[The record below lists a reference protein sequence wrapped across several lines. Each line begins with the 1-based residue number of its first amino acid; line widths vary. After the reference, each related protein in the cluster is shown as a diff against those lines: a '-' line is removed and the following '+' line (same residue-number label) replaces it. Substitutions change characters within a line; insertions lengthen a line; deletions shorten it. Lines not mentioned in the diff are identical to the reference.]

1 VTSLNLIDVVFE
13 DNRSVVDKWHE
24 LYQELNHPS
33 EQINWRQAG
42 HLRIELLS
50 EMAVAL
56 GYRRLSQTDI
66 DRFYSP
72 QVHATQGQL
81 NQELQTEL
89 LRVLKAT
96 QSLHGTPLIE
106 HKGKGS

>member
-1 VTSLNLIDVVFE
+1 
-13 DNRSVVDKWHE
+13 
-24 LYQELNHPS
+24 
-33 EQINWRQAG
+33 
-42 HLRIELLS
+42 
-50 EMAVAL
+50 MAVAL